1 MSLIGKGP
9 TMPLAIMLA
18 VALACSA
25 ALLAGDVPAF
35 ADEPCD
41 SDPSTPEC
49 LAITSVSSSPELRMS
64 PRHCAESISLPEYSA
79 YLCRFR

>member
-9 TMPLAIMLA
+9 TMLLAIMLA

-49 LAITSVSSSPELRMS
+49 LAITSVSSSPGATDVPSALR
-64 PRHCAESISLPEYSA
+64 REH
-79 YLCRFR
+79 